1 MNHLGHMIV
10 GLIVGIIAML
20 ALNVFSLPLIGVIL
34 LGSLLP
40 DVDLKQS
47 KVSRIIEPIAILA
60 ITIILQKIS
69 SQFLSTIISL
79 IISLLL
85 AFVIVW
91 LVLKPLRKKHRGI
104 THSFNAAVVYAIA
117 MALLVG
123 IPAGIV
129 GLLSYSSHLVVDRL

>member
-10 GLIVGIIAML
+10 GLIIGIIAML
-20 ALNVFSLPLIGVIL
+20 VLNIFSLALIGVIL

-60 ITIILQKIS
+60 ITIILQKIAS
-69 SQFLSTIISL
+69 EFLSTITSW

-104 THSFNAAVVYAIA
+104 THSFKAAVVYAIA
-117 MALLVG
+117 MVLLAG
-123 IPAGIV
+123 IPTGIV